1 LNGKS
6 QRESE
11 EKNFTQRTLRTQRA
25 LRRVAKLS
33 HYGARGEVRMV
44 DVSEKG
50 VTTRTAV
57 AEGFVK
63 MSPAVV
69 RAVKRLRNPK
79 GNPLEVARIAG
90 IAAAKRTAEWIPLC
104 HPLPLTHID
113 VTARLCQNG
122 VEVRSEV
129 TATAQTG
136 VEMEALVAVT
146 AAALTVYDMCKALDK
161 GMEISGIVLV
171 KKTGGKSGDFFRDAA
186 AAGNHKNNSK
196 NKKTSRSRS
205 R

>member
-1 LNGKS
+1 MG
-6 QRESE
+6 
-11 EKNFTQRTLRTQRA
+11 
-25 LRRVAKLS
+25 KLS

-44 DVSEKG
+44 DVSEKA

-57 AEGFVK
+57 ARGFVSMK
-63 MSPAVV
+63 PGVV
-69 RAVKRLRNPK
+69 RAVRRLRNPK

-104 HPLPLTHID
+104 HPLALTHID

-171 KKTGGKSGDFFRDAA
+171 EKTGGKSGDYFRGASG
-186 AAGNHKNNSK
+186 AGHRENNHKK
-196 NKKTSRSRS
+196 PTRSRG

>member
-1 LNGKS
+1 
-6 QRESE
+6 
-11 EKNFTQRTLRTQRA
+11 
-25 LRRVAKLS
+25 VVKLS
-33 HYGARGEVRMV
+33 HYGKRGEVRMV
-44 DVSEKG
+44 DVSEKA

-57 AEGFVK
+57 AQGFVK
-63 MSPAVV
+63 MAPAVV
-69 RAVKRLRNPK
+69 RAVKRLKNPK

-161 GMEISGIVLV
+161 GMEIGGIVLV
-171 KKTGGKSGDFFRDAA
+171 KKTGGKSGDFLREWNDAL
-186 AAGNHKNNSK
+186 AGNHKKSH
-196 NKKTSRSRS
+196 KKAARR
-205 R
+205 RGR